1 MFYNWE
7 KPHGLND
14 LQNAKFISL
23 IDADGKLPNLDEG
36 KPNIR
41 DTARYIGCSPFQLRS
56 LLKRMKS
63 ANYQFPLQRWEKS
76 YVLFQ
81 PHKSAFEG
89 TFEELNQSIV
99 KALSR
104 MRTHVPDSLSVN
116 VKSKYY
122 IANHIQNKED
132 GILDILMRTNIFETI
147 HRVARQFVID
157 NRSLSE
163 LNLFDR
169 LFANK
174 LPRDCFFNYYP
185 ADSMAGV
192 NVHRDQT
199 SFCTVVLCLFGT
211 PEGNLVLTR
220 ETNETETV
228 HLQTNDIIVSARID
242 HFVEE
247 AIRTECRITL
257 NAFF

>member
-14 LQNAKFISL
+14 LQDAKFISL
-23 IDADGKLPNLDEG
+23 IDADGKLPNLDDG
-36 KPNIR
+36 KLNVR

-63 ANYQFPLQRWEKS
+63 ASYQFPLQRLEKS

-99 KALSR
+99 NVLSR
-104 MRTHVPDSLSVN
+104 MKTHVFDSLSVN
-116 VKSKYY
+116 SFDSLSKYY
-122 IANHIQNKED
+122 IANHIHNKED
-132 GILDILMRTNIFETI
+132 SILDILMRTNIFETI
-147 HRVARQFVID
+147 HRVARQFVIG

-163 LNLFDR
+163 LNLSDR

-185 ADSMAGV
+185 ANSIFINNKLNGLLYTILV
-192 NVHRDQT
+192 N
-199 SFCTVVLCLFGT
+199 FGILLFSCSI
-211 PEGNLVLTR
+211 PSSNIAAISLLLVR
-220 ETNETETV
+220 
-228 HLQTNDIIVSARID
+228 
-242 HFVEE
+242 
-247 AIRTECRITL
+247 
-257 NAFF
+257 